1 MTELILKKGDIAVAT
16 ARKPEMLNDLKTI
29 YPSSQLL
36 AIRLDVSKPLDIKD
50 AFSQAKTAFGRVDVV
65 FSNAG
70 YGILGEVEA
79 TPEEEARTM
88 FDTNFWGA
96 ANVGRAAISF
106 FREEN
111 TPCGGHL
118 INISSQVGIHA
129 LPSFGYYS
137 ASKYGMDFIVT
148 FTIDRLTLF
157 S

>member
-16 ARKPEMLNDLKTI
+16 ARKPEMLDDLKII
-29 YPSSQLL
+29 YPSSQFL

-111 TPCGGHL
+111 IPCGGHL
-118 INISSQVGIHA
+118 INISSQTGIHA

-137 ASKYGMDFIVT
+137 ASKYGTGFIVIL
-148 FTIDRLTLF
+148 TIDSLSPF